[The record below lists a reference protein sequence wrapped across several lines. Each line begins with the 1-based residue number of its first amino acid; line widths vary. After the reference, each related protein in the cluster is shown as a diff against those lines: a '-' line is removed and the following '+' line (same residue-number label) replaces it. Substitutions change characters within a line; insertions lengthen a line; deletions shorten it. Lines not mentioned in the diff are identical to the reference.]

1 MHRQGSSRAMI
12 FTKGKTAFLLAS
24 LLAFLPVNAVLAV
37 EVQGLYEIELIA
49 RSQSPEDR
57 ETAIKQALYGVL
69 SRVIVAEDISK
80 IPAVQQMLS
89 GAMHY
94 VKQFQY
100 SLIAANEYSDSD
112 ARLIRVEF
120 DQDQLLEVMR
130 ASHVGVWSE
139 IRPQTLVWLVV
150 DEEGKRQFYNPD
162 VMPDFENALTL
173 ASKVKGVPVIFP
185 MLDLEEQQRISVSEV
200 LGADSRNLLNVSAR
214 YEVPAVMSGRV
225 VRKDQCWQG
234 EWAFYFDGK
243 IKQWNSECLPMK
255 AAIAEGMQGAYN
267 VLSNYYG
274 VKP

>member
-1 MHRQGSSRAMI
+1 MI

-24 LLAFLPVNAVLAV
+24 VIGVLPVNAVLAL
-37 EVQGLYEIELIA
+37 EVKGLYEIELIA

-130 ASHVGVWSE
+130 ASHVG
-139 IRPQTLVWLVV
+139 
-150 DEEGKRQFYNPD
+150 
-162 VMPDFENALTL
+162 
-173 ASKVKGVPVIFP
+173 
-185 MLDLEEQQRISVSEV
+185 
-200 LGADSRNLLNVSAR
+200 
-214 YEVPAVMSGRV
+214 
-225 VRKDQCWQG
+225 
-234 EWAFYFDGK
+234 
-243 IKQWNSECLPMK
+243 
-255 AAIAEGMQGAYN
+255 
-267 VLSNYYG
+267 YG
-274 VKP
+274 VKFGRKPWFGWSWTKRASGSFIILMSCPISKTH